1 MNLSLEVI
9 DLKLIRIRKSPLKHI
24 LNGGDQC
31 QYRFNGMWAMAIHG
45 PFRGDLFISRD
56 RFGVKP
62 LCLYFKGHDC
72 IFFASEFKA
81 FSYLSLRLRLE
92 CDKNTLRFLSKR
104 PNNMPRLEK
113 PICALPAGHSITISK
128 DLKLALKNWWKTSS
142 YLTDLNDKSDED

>member
-92 CDKNTLRFLSKR
+92 CDKIPCAFYLSALIISQGLKSLFALC
-104 PNNMPRLEK
+104 PRDIVLLSAK
-113 PICALPAGHSITISK
+113 I
-128 DLKLALKNWWKTSS
+128 
-142 YLTDLNDKSDED
+142 